1 MPNQLQNRVE
11 NYVGLLNQNIQAIQD
26 ELNQTQQ
33 LVESTEPGTVH
44 LMAEQLTQAHLE
56 TQWVQVPRQYS
67 HADYFLIAMDRF
79 MQLAGV
85 LGYSILLPVE
95 KETVTLVMTNLNAPA
110 AFAFEENKDQNG
122 GAYFV
127 ELSTGERLFYWSLER
142 KQIQF
147 NARGIIDLLVGNFA
161 KQHVTVEQNQFIATM
176 LTEFGRYME
185 RVFNYTVD
193 FNLLETRDDYVYQL
207 IQHAEP
213 QGMLDKLFVL
223 SADTDYFLQSIPNG
237 AGVILDDN
245 TEVRIFFVNDANA
258 LGAQRWHFQVID
270 GRDQYSWLDI
280 LLKYDFIAKWYL
292 SETDTLEVSYDQLV
306 FAVQTTQPLD
316 IQSIFTAEQGTTPML
331 DEEVLAAKQAAEA
344 QAKEAAEKAERETQL
359 ATEKAEKE
367 AQAAEAKAKAQSAQA
382 ETETETVEPADDDAT
397 VEPTEVTSET
407 DDTETAVDGSESTS
421 ADVTSATST
430 SGKTFEE
437 EIGEALNSS
446 NNTPEG

>member
-11 NYVGLLNQNIQAIQD
+11 NYVGLLNQNIHAIQD

-33 LVESTEPGTVH
+33 LVESSEPGTVH

-79 MQLAGV
+79 MQLDGV
-85 LGYSILLPVE
+85 TGYSVLLPVE
-95 KETVTLVMTNLNAPA
+95 KETVTLVMTNLNVPA

-161 KQHVTVEQNQFIATM
+161 KQHVTVEQNQIIATM

-185 RVFNYTVD
+185 RVFNYSVD
-193 FNLLETRDDYVYQL
+193 FNLLETRDDDVYQL

-223 SADTDYFLQSIPNG
+223 SADTNYFLQGIPNG
-237 AGVILDDN
+237 AGVMLDDN

-280 LLKYDFIAKWYL
+280 LLKYDFIANWYL

-306 FAVQTTQPLD
+306 FAVQTTQPTD

-331 DEEVLAAKQAAEA
+331 DEEVLAAKRAAEA
-344 QAKEAAEKAERETQL
+344 QAKEAAEKAEREAQA
-359 ATEKAEKE
+359 ATEKAEKV
-367 AQAAEAKAKAQSAQA
+367 AQAAEAKAEAEAQSES
-382 ETETETVEPADDDAT
+382 ETPEAAVDDAT
-397 VEPTEVTSET
+397 VDPTEVTSET
-407 DDTETAVDGSESTS
+407 DDTETAVDSSESTS
-421 ADVTSATST
+421 ADATSATST

-446 NNTPEG
+446 NNTSEG

>member
-11 NYVGLLNQNIQAIQD
+11 NYVGLLNQNIHAIQD

-33 LVESTEPGTVH
+33 LVESSEPGTVH

-79 MQLAGV
+79 MQLDGV
-85 LGYSILLPVE
+85 TGYSILLPVE
-95 KETVTLVMTNLNAPA
+95 KETVTLVMTNLNVPA

-161 KQHVTVEQNQFIATM
+161 KQHVTVEQNQIIATM

-185 RVFNYTVD
+185 RVFNYSVD
-193 FNLLETRDDYVYQL
+193 FNLLETRDDDVYQL

-237 AGVILDDN
+237 AGVMLDDN

-280 LLKYDFIAKWYL
+280 LLKYDFIANWYL

-306 FAVQTTQPLD
+306 FAVQTTQPTD

-344 QAKEAAEKAERETQL
+344 QAKEAAEKAEREAQA

-367 AQAAEAKAKAQSAQA
+367 AQAAEAKAEAEAQSAQSES
-382 ETETETVEPADDDAT
+382 ETPEAAVDDAT
-397 VEPTEVTSET
+397 IDPTEVTSET
-407 DDTETAVDGSESTS
+407 SDAETPEDSSESTV
-421 ADVTSATST
+421 AAATSATST

>member
-11 NYVGLLNQNIQAIQD
+11 NYVGLLNQNIHAIQD

-33 LVESTEPGTVH
+33 LVESSEPGTVH

-79 MQLAGV
+79 MQLDGV
-85 LGYSILLPVE
+85 TGYSILLPVE
-95 KETVTLVMTNLNAPA
+95 KETVTLVMTNLNVPA

-161 KQHVTVEQNQFIATM
+161 KQHVTVEQNQIIATM

-185 RVFNYTVD
+185 RVFNYSVD
-193 FNLLETRDDYVYQL
+193 FNLLETRDDDVYQL

-237 AGVILDDN
+237 AGVMLDDN

-280 LLKYDFIAKWYL
+280 LLKYDFIANWYL
-292 SETDTLEVSYDQLV
+292 SETDMLEVSYDQLV
-306 FAVQTTQPLD
+306 FAVQTTQPTD

-331 DEEVLAAKQAAEA
+331 DEEVLAAKRAAEA
-344 QAKEAAEKAERETQL
+344 QAKEAAG
-359 ATEKAEKE
+359 KAEKE
-367 AQAAEAKAKAQSAQA
+367 AQAAEAKAEAEAQSAQSES
-382 ETETETVEPADDDAT
+382 ETSEAAVDDAT
-397 VEPTEVTSET
+397 VAPTEVTSET
-407 DDTETAVDGSESTS
+407 SDAETPVDSSESTV
-421 ADVTSATST
+421 ADATSATST

-446 NNTPEG
+446 NNKPEG

>member
-11 NYVGLLNQNIQAIQD
+11 NYVGLLNQNIHAIQD

-33 LVESTEPGTVH
+33 LVESSEPGTVH

-79 MQLAGV
+79 MQLDGV
-85 LGYSILLPVE
+85 TGYSILLPVE
-95 KETVTLVMTNLNAPA
+95 KETVTLVMTNLNVPA

-161 KQHVTVEQNQFIATM
+161 KQHVTVEQNQIIATM

-185 RVFNYTVD
+185 RVFNYSVD
-193 FNLLETRDDYVYQL
+193 FNLLETRDDDVYQL

-237 AGVILDDN
+237 AGVMLDDN

-280 LLKYDFIAKWYL
+280 LLKYDFIANWYL

-306 FAVQTTQPLD
+306 FAVQTTQPTD

-344 QAKEAAEKAERETQL
+344 QAKEAAEKAEREAQA

-367 AQAAEAKAKAQSAQA
+367 AQAAEAKAEAEAEAQSES
-382 ETETETVEPADDDAT
+382 ETPEAAIDDST

-407 DDTETAVDGSESTS
+407 SDAETPVDSSESTV
-421 ADVTSATST
+421 ADATSATST

>member
-11 NYVGLLNQNIQAIQD
+11 NYVGLLNQNIHAIQD

-33 LVESTEPGTVH
+33 LVESSEPGTVH

-79 MQLAGV
+79 MQLDGV
-85 LGYSILLPVE
+85 TGYSILLPVE

-110 AFAFEENKDQNG
+110 AFAFEEHKDQNG

-161 KQHVTVEQNQFIATM
+161 KQHVTVEQNQIIATM

-185 RVFNYTVD
+185 RVFNYSVD
-193 FNLLETRDDYVYQL
+193 FNLLETRDDDVYQL

-237 AGVILDDN
+237 AGVMLDDN

-280 LLKYDFIAKWYL
+280 LLKYDFIANWYL

-306 FAVQTTQPLD
+306 FAVQTTQPTD

-344 QAKEAAEKAERETQL
+344 QAKEAAEKAEREAQA

-367 AQAAEAKAKAQSAQA
+367 AQAAEAKAEAQSAQA
-382 ETETETVEPADDDAT
+382 ETETETVEPADDDST

-407 DDTETAVDGSESTS
+407 SDAETLEDSSESTV
-421 ADVTSATST
+421 AAATSATST

>member
-11 NYVGLLNQNIQAIQD
+11 NYVGLLNQNIHAIQD

-33 LVESTEPGTVH
+33 LVESSEPGTVH

-79 MQLAGV
+79 MQLDGV
-85 LGYSILLPVE
+85 TGYSILLPVE
-95 KETVTLVMTNLNAPA
+95 KETVTLVMTNLNVPA

-161 KQHVTVEQNQFIATM
+161 KQHVTVEQNQIIATM

-185 RVFNYTVD
+185 RVFNYSVD
-193 FNLLETRDDYVYQL
+193 FNLLETRDDDVYQL

-237 AGVILDDN
+237 AGVMLDDN

-280 LLKYDFIAKWYL
+280 LLKYDFIANWYL

-306 FAVQTTQPLD
+306 FAVQTTQPTD

-344 QAKEAAEKAERETQL
+344 QAKEAAEKAEREAQ
-359 ATEKAEKE
+359 ASTEKAEKE
-367 AQAAEAKAKAQSAQA
+367 AQAAEAKAEAEAQSES
-382 ETETETVEPADDDAT
+382 ETPEAAIDDST

-407 DDTETAVDGSESTS
+407 SDAETPVDSSESTV
-421 ADVTSATST
+421 ADATSATST

>member
-11 NYVGLLNQNIQAIQD
+11 NYVGLLNQNIHAIQD

-33 LVESTEPGTVH
+33 LVESSEPGTVH
-44 LMAEQLTQAHLE
+44 LMAEQLMQAHLE

-79 MQLAGV
+79 MQLDGV
-85 LGYSILLPVE
+85 TGYSVLLPVE
-95 KETVTLVMTNLNAPA
+95 KETVTLVMTNLNVPA

-161 KQHVTVEQNQFIATM
+161 KQHVTVEQNQIIATM

-185 RVFNYTVD
+185 RVFNYSVD
-193 FNLLETRDDYVYQL
+193 FNLLETRDDDVYQL

-237 AGVILDDN
+237 AGVMLDDN

-280 LLKYDFIAKWYL
+280 LLKYDFIANWYL

-306 FAVQTTQPLD
+306 FAVQTTQPTD

-331 DEEVLAAKQAAEA
+331 DEEVLAAKRAAEA
-344 QAKEAAEKAERETQL
+344 QAKEAAEKAEREAQA

-367 AQAAEAKAKAQSAQA
+367 AQAAEAKAEAEAQSES
-382 ETETETVEPADDDAT
+382 ETPEAAVDDAT
-397 VEPTEVTSET
+397 VDPTEVTSET
-407 DDTETAVDGSESTS
+407 DDTETAVDSSESTS
-421 ADVTSATST
+421 ADATSATST

-446 NNTPEG
+446 NNTSEG

>member
-11 NYVGLLNQNIQAIQD
+11 NYVGLLNQNIHAIQD

-33 LVESTEPGTVH
+33 LVESSEPGTVH

-79 MQLAGV
+79 MQLDGV
-85 LGYSILLPVE
+85 TGYSILLPVE
-95 KETVTLVMTNLNAPA
+95 KETVTLVMTNLNVPA

-161 KQHVTVEQNQFIATM
+161 KQHVTVEQNQIIATM

-185 RVFNYTVD
+185 RVFNYSVD
-193 FNLLETRDDYVYQL
+193 FNLLETRDDDVYQL

-237 AGVILDDN
+237 AGVMLDDN

-280 LLKYDFIAKWYL
+280 LLKYDFIANWYL

-306 FAVQTTQPLD
+306 FAVQTTQPTD

-331 DEEVLAAKQAAEA
+331 DEEVLAAKRAAEA
-344 QAKEAAEKAERETQL
+344 QAKEAAEKAEREAQA

-367 AQAAEAKAKAQSAQA
+367 AQAAEAKAEAEAQSAQSES
-382 ETETETVEPADDDAT
+382 ETPEVAVDDAT
-397 VEPTEVTSET
+397 VKPTEVTSET
-407 DDTETAVDGSESTS
+407 DDTETAVDSSESTS
-421 ADVTSATST
+421 ADATSATST

>member
-11 NYVGLLNQNIQAIQD
+11 NYVGLLNQNIHAIQD

-33 LVESTEPGTVH
+33 LVESSEPGTVH

-79 MQLAGV
+79 MQLDGV
-85 LGYSILLPVE
+85 TGYSILLPVE
-95 KETVTLVMTNLNAPA
+95 KETVTLVMTNLNVPA

-161 KQHVTVEQNQFIATM
+161 KQHVTVEQNQIIATM

-185 RVFNYTVD
+185 RVFNYSVD
-193 FNLLETRDDYVYQL
+193 FNLLETRDDDVYQL

-237 AGVILDDN
+237 AGVMLDDN

-280 LLKYDFIAKWYL
+280 LLKYDFIANWYL

-306 FAVQTTQPLD
+306 FAVQTTQPTD

-331 DEEVLAAKQAAEA
+331 DEEVLAAKRAAEA
-344 QAKEAAEKAERETQL
+344 QAKEAAEKAEREAQA

-367 AQAAEAKAKAQSAQA
+367 AQAAEAKAEAEAQSES
-382 ETETETVEPADDDAT
+382 ETPEAAVDDAT
-397 VEPTEVTSET
+397 VDPTEVTSET
-407 DDTETAVDGSESTS
+407 SDAETPVDSSESTV
-421 ADVTSATST
+421 ADTTSATST

>member
-11 NYVGLLNQNIQAIQD
+11 NYVGLLNQNIHAIQD

-33 LVESTEPGTVH
+33 LVESSEPGTVH

-79 MQLAGV
+79 MQLDGV
-85 LGYSILLPVE
+85 TGYSILLPVE
-95 KETVTLVMTNLNAPA
+95 KETVTLVMTNLNVPA

-161 KQHVTVEQNQFIATM
+161 KQHVTVEQNQIIATM

-185 RVFNYTVD
+185 RVFNYSVD
-193 FNLLETRDDYVYQL
+193 FNLLETRDDDVYQL

-237 AGVILDDN
+237 AGVMLDDN

-280 LLKYDFIAKWYL
+280 LLKYDFIANWYL

-306 FAVQTTQPLD
+306 FAVQTTQPTD

-344 QAKEAAEKAERETQL
+344 QAKEAAEKAEREAQA

-367 AQAAEAKAKAQSAQA
+367 AQAAEAKAEAEAQSES
-382 ETETETVEPADDDAT
+382 ETPEAAVDDAT
-397 VEPTEVTSET
+397 VDPTEVTSET
-407 DDTETAVDGSESTS
+407 DDTETAVDSSESTS

-446 NNTPEG
+446 NNTSEG

>member
-11 NYVGLLNQNIQAIQD
+11 NYVGLLNQNIHAIQD

-33 LVESTEPGTVH
+33 LVESSEPGTVH

-79 MQLAGV
+79 MQLDGV
-85 LGYSILLPVE
+85 TGYSVLLPVE
-95 KETVTLVMTNLNAPA
+95 KETVTLVMTNLNVPA

-161 KQHVTVEQNQFIATM
+161 KQHVTVEQNQIIATM

-185 RVFNYTVD
+185 RVFNYSVD
-193 FNLLETRDDYVYQL
+193 FNLLETRDDDVYQL

-237 AGVILDDN
+237 AGVMLDDN

-280 LLKYDFIAKWYL
+280 LLKYDFIANWYL

-306 FAVQTTQPLD
+306 FAVQTTQPTD

-331 DEEVLAAKQAAEA
+331 DEEVLAAKRAAEA
-344 QAKEAAEKAERETQL
+344 QAKEAAEKAEREAQA

-367 AQAAEAKAKAQSAQA
+367 AQAAEAKAEAEAQSES
-382 ETETETVEPADDDAT
+382 ETPEAAVDDAT
-397 VEPTEVTSET
+397 VDPTEVTSET
-407 DDTETAVDGSESTS
+407 DDTETAVDSSESTS
-421 ADVTSATST
+421 ADATSATST

-446 NNTPEG
+446 NNTSEG

>member
-11 NYVGLLNQNIQAIQD
+11 NYVGLLNQNIHAIQD

-33 LVESTEPGTVH
+33 LVESSEPGTVH

-79 MQLAGV
+79 MQLDGV
-85 LGYSILLPVE
+85 TGYSILLPVE
-95 KETVTLVMTNLNAPA
+95 KETVTLVMTNLNVPA

-161 KQHVTVEQNQFIATM
+161 KQHVTVEQNQIIATM

-185 RVFNYTVD
+185 RVFNYSVD
-193 FNLLETRDDYVYQL
+193 FNLLETRDDDVYQL

-237 AGVILDDN
+237 AGVMLDDN

-280 LLKYDFIAKWYL
+280 LLKYDFIANWYL

-306 FAVQTTQPLD
+306 FAVQTTQPTD

-344 QAKEAAEKAERETQL
+344 QAKEAAEKAEREAQA

-367 AQAAEAKAKAQSAQA
+367 AQAAEAKAEAEAQSES
-382 ETETETVEPADDDAT
+382 ETPEAAIDDST

-407 DDTETAVDGSESTS
+407 SDAETPVDSSESTV
-421 ADVTSATST
+421 ADATSATST

>member
-11 NYVGLLNQNIQAIQD
+11 NYVGLLNQNIHAIQD

-33 LVESTEPGTVH
+33 LVESSEPGTVH

-79 MQLAGV
+79 MQLDGV
-85 LGYSILLPVE
+85 TGYSVLLPVE
-95 KETVTLVMTNLNAPA
+95 KETVTLVMTNLNVPA

-161 KQHVTVEQNQFIATM
+161 KQHVTVEQNQIIATM

-185 RVFNYTVD
+185 RVFNYSVD
-193 FNLLETRDDYVYQL
+193 FNLLETRDDDVYQL

-237 AGVILDDN
+237 AGVMLDDN

-280 LLKYDFIAKWYL
+280 LLKYDFIANWYL

-306 FAVQTTQPLD
+306 FAVQTTQPTD

-331 DEEVLAAKQAAEA
+331 DEEVLAAKGAAEA
-344 QAKEAAEKAERETQL
+344 QAKEAAEKAEREAQA

-367 AQAAEAKAKAQSAQA
+367 AQAAEAKAEAEAQSER
-382 ETETETVEPADDDAT
+382 ETPEAAVDDAT
-397 VEPTEVTSET
+397 VDPTEVTSET
-407 DDTETAVDGSESTS
+407 DDTETAVDSSESTS
-421 ADVTSATST
+421 ADATSATST

-446 NNTPEG
+446 NNTSEG

>member
-11 NYVGLLNQNIQAIQD
+11 NYVGLLNQNIHAIQD

-33 LVESTEPGTVH
+33 LVESSEPGTVH

-79 MQLAGV
+79 MQLDGV
-85 LGYSILLPVE
+85 TGYSILLPVE
-95 KETVTLVMTNLNAPA
+95 KETVTLVMTNLNVPA

-161 KQHVTVEQNQFIATM
+161 KQHVTVEQNQIIATM

-185 RVFNYTVD
+185 RVFNYSVD
-193 FNLLETRDDYVYQL
+193 FNLLETRDDDVYQL

-237 AGVILDDN
+237 AGVMLDDN

-280 LLKYDFIAKWYL
+280 LLKYDFIANWYL

-306 FAVQTTQPLD
+306 FAVQTTQPTD

-331 DEEVLAAKQAAEA
+331 DEEVLAAKRAAEA
-344 QAKEAAEKAERETQL
+344 QAKEAAEKAEREAQA

-367 AQAAEAKAKAQSAQA
+367 AQAAEAKAEAEAQSES
-382 ETETETVEPADDDAT
+382 ETPEAAVDDAT
-397 VEPTEVTSET
+397 VDPTEVTSET
-407 DDTETAVDGSESTS
+407 DDTETAVDSSESTS

-430 SGKTFEE
+430 SRKTFEE

-446 NNTPEG
+446 NNTSEG

>member
-11 NYVGLLNQNIQAIQD
+11 NYVGLLNQNIHAIQD

-33 LVESTEPGTVH
+33 LVESSEPGTVH

-79 MQLAGV
+79 MQLDGV
-85 LGYSILLPVE
+85 TGYSILLPVE
-95 KETVTLVMTNLNAPA
+95 KETVTLVMTNLNVPA

-161 KQHVTVEQNQFIATM
+161 KQHVTVEQNQIIATM

-185 RVFNYTVD
+185 RVFNYSVD
-193 FNLLETRDDYVYQL
+193 FNLLETRDDDVYQL

-237 AGVILDDN
+237 AGVMLDDN

-280 LLKYDFIAKWYL
+280 LLKYDFIANWYL

-306 FAVQTTQPLD
+306 FAVQTTQPTD

-331 DEEVLAAKQAAEA
+331 DEEVLAAKRAAEA
-344 QAKEAAEKAERETQL
+344 QAKEAAEKAEREAQA

-367 AQAAEAKAKAQSAQA
+367 AQAAEAKAEAEAQSES
-382 ETETETVEPADDDAT
+382 ETPEAAVDDAT
-397 VEPTEVTSET
+397 VDPTEVTSET
-407 DDTETAVDGSESTS
+407 DDTETAVDSSESTS

-446 NNTPEG
+446 NNTSEG

>member
-11 NYVGLLNQNIQAIQD
+11 NYVGLLNQNIHAIQD

-33 LVESTEPGTVH
+33 LVESSEPGTVH

-79 MQLAGV
+79 MQLDGV
-85 LGYSILLPVE
+85 TGYSILLPVE
-95 KETVTLVMTNLNAPA
+95 KETVTLVMTNLNVPT

-161 KQHVTVEQNQFIATM
+161 KQHVTVEQNQIIATM

-185 RVFNYTVD
+185 RVFNYSVD
-193 FNLLETRDDYVYQL
+193 FNLLETRDDDVYQL

-237 AGVILDDN
+237 AGVMLDDN

-280 LLKYDFIAKWYL
+280 LLKYDFIANWYL

-306 FAVQTTQPLD
+306 FAVQTTQPTD

-331 DEEVLAAKQAAEA
+331 DEEVLAAKRAAEA
-344 QAKEAAEKAERETQL
+344 QAKEAAEKAEREAQA

-367 AQAAEAKAKAQSAQA
+367 AQAAEAKAEAEAQSES
-382 ETETETVEPADDDAT
+382 ETPEAAVDDAT
-397 VEPTEVTSET
+397 VDPTEVTSET
-407 DDTETAVDGSESTS
+407 DDTETAVDSSESTS

-446 NNTPEG
+446 NNTSEG

>member
-11 NYVGLLNQNIQAIQD
+11 NYVGLLNQNIHAIQD

-33 LVESTEPGTVH
+33 LVESSEPGTVH

-79 MQLAGV
+79 MQLDGV
-85 LGYSILLPVE
+85 TGYSILLPVE
-95 KETVTLVMTNLNAPA
+95 KETVTLVMTNLNVPA

-161 KQHVTVEQNQFIATM
+161 KQHVTVEQNQIIATM

-185 RVFNYTVD
+185 RVFNYSVD
-193 FNLLETRDDYVYQL
+193 FNLLETRDDDVYQL

-237 AGVILDDN
+237 AGVMLDDN

-280 LLKYDFIAKWYL
+280 LLKYDFIANWYL

-306 FAVQTTQPLD
+306 FAVQTTQPTD

-344 QAKEAAEKAERETQL
+344 QAKEAAEKAEREAQA

-367 AQAAEAKAKAQSAQA
+367 AQAAEAKAEAEAEAQSES
-382 ETETETVEPADDDAT
+382 ETPEAAIDDST

-407 DDTETAVDGSESTS
+407 SDAETPEDSSESTV
-421 ADVTSATST
+421 AAATSATST

>member
-11 NYVGLLNQNIQAIQD
+11 NYVGLLNQNIHAIQD

-33 LVESTEPGTVH
+33 LVESSEPGTVH

-79 MQLAGV
+79 MQLDGV
-85 LGYSILLPVE
+85 TGYSVLLPVE
-95 KETVTLVMTNLNAPA
+95 KETVTLVMTNLNVPA

-161 KQHVTVEQNQFIATM
+161 KQHVTVEQNQIIATM

-185 RVFNYTVD
+185 RVFNYSVD
-193 FNLLETRDDYVYQL
+193 FNLLETRDDDVYQL

-237 AGVILDDN
+237 AGVMLDDN

-280 LLKYDFIAKWYL
+280 LLKYDFIANWYL

-306 FAVQTTQPLD
+306 FAVQTTQPTD

-331 DEEVLAAKQAAEA
+331 DEEVLAAKRAAEA
-344 QAKEAAEKAERETQL
+344 QAKEAAEKAEREAQA

-367 AQAAEAKAKAQSAQA
+367 AQAAEAKAEAEAQSES
-382 ETETETVEPADDDAT
+382 ETPEAAADDAT
-397 VEPTEVTSET
+397 VDPTEVTSET
-407 DDTETAVDGSESTS
+407 DDTETAVDSSESTS
-421 ADVTSATST
+421 ADATSATST

-446 NNTPEG
+446 NNTSEG